1 MFELI
6 GLVAVIAAIL
16 VSISLL
22 REKRRQQHN
31 SDEDDTNLDFK
42 SGPGPSQDKP
52 QEMKV
57 EFDLE
62 LPPRTAPSP
71 VSSSPTSAPAP
82 SVNTPY
88 RQSAPATSMSDA
100 ASLSEDPFQ
109 VRLDLADE
117 LWKLGQRQTGRALA
131 QEVADQTHGE
141 TRERALRW
149 LQERS

>member
-1 MFELI
+1 
-6 GLVAVIAAIL
+6 
-16 VSISLL
+16 VSISLF

-31 SDEDDTNLDFK
+31 SDDDDTDLDFK
-42 SGPGPSQDKP
+42 SGPDSSLDNA

-57 EFDLE
+57 DFDLE
-62 LPPRTAPSP
+62 LPPRSAPNP
-71 VSSSPTSAPAP
+71 VSSAPTPAPAP
-82 SVNTPY
+82 PVNMPY
-88 RQSAPATSMSDA
+88 RQSAPPASMSHT
-100 ASLSEDPFQ
+100 SPLSEDPFQ

>member
-6 GLVAVIAAIL
+6 GLVAVIAAVL

-31 SDEDDTNLDFK
+31 PDEDDTDLDFK
-42 SGPGPSQDKP
+42 SGPGPSRDKP
-52 QEMKV
+52 QDLKV
-57 EFDLE
+57 DFDLE
-62 LPPRTAPSP
+62 LPTRSAPSP
-71 VSSSPTSAPAP
+71 VAPVP
-82 SVNTPY
+82 PVNTPY
-88 RQSAPATSMSDA
+88 RQSAPATSMPNA
-100 ASLSEDPFQ
+100 APLSEDPFQ